1 MSGKFPPYNVGMQ
14 IYEPT
19 KLVEPKHTL
28 NLPPTVNGSAWKGME
43 WVLTD
48 ILERFEVKR
57 NVVLEFGTEYGFSA
71 VALSNFFEKVIGV
84 DTFTG
89 DQHSGVRENFY
100 EVTEGFVAPYPNIE
114 LIQMSWEDFTTRHA
128 GVQTMAP
135 VMGYGL
141 IHIDVEHTY
150 EMTMGV
156 GSWAV
161 QHAPIVLFHDTMSFP
176 PVSWA
181 CADIANANGLRY
193 FNYIKDFGLGILVK

>member
-1 MSGKFPPYNVGMQ
+1 MGKYPPYNVGMQ

-57 NVVLEFGTEYGFSA
+57 DVALEFGTEYGFSA
-71 VALSNFFEKVIGV
+71 VALSNFFDQVIGV

-100 EVTEGFVAPYPNIE
+100 AVTEGFVTPYPNIK
-114 LIQMSWEDFTTRHA
+114 LVQSSWEDFSKLA
-128 GVQTMAP
+128 AIMQFD
-135 VMGYGL
+135 L

-161 QHAPIVLFHDTMSFP
+161 QHSPIVIFHDTMSFP